1 MFRPPRAKQ
10 GMAAVT
16 TSWLFICFLA
26 SKEEVV
32 GQRATIFSE
41 RHSQIAF
48 SSYRIRYMQDKPD
61 KPELFF
67 PPLKQHYWNT
77 CLCYL
82 QPLSKESWGTPQ
94 IIQVFFLMP
103 KYVAT
108 PKKDWARASR
118 SCWQA
123 NTVASGPRGKCQMC
137 PIYHRDR
144 WEVEDRLRNPMGP
157 SVSLSSRFLRDIVCV
172 CVCQMFD

>member
-67 PPLKQHYWNT
+67 SPPKAALLKYLLVLFTTSQQRIMRYTTDNSSVLFNAKICSNT
-77 CLCYL
+77 KER
-82 QPLSKESWGTPQ
+82 LSKSKQKLLVSKHSGQWPQ
-94 IIQVFFLMP
+94 GKMPDVSNLSQRQV
-103 KYVAT
+103 
-108 PKKDWARASR
+108 
-118 SCWQA
+118 
-123 NTVASGPRGKCQMC
+123 RGGRQTKE
-137 PIYHRDR
+137 PD
-144 WEVEDRLRNPMGP
+144 G
-157 SVSLSSRFLRDIVCV
+157 SLCIS
-172 CVCQMFD
+172 